1 MSRRW
6 NHWINRHQNL
16 NRQIEDCQLISNSN
30 HQIVNH
36 VAVLQQEIQTG
47 LDDWKKDSKRIRE
60 EANTEL
66 AKLTQEQKSV
76 DNPTN

>member
-1 MSRRW
+1 MSMRW
-6 NHWINRHQNL
+6 NHWINRHQTL
-16 NRQIEDCQLISNSN
+16 NRQIEDYQLISNSN
-30 HQIVNH
+30 HQIMNH
-36 VAVLQQEIQTG
+36 AAVLQQETQTG

-66 AKLTQEQKSV
+66 TKLSQEQESV